1 MVHYFELLAVRN
13 NARFAM
19 CWLAA
24 TNYSAFQNHVKKGHL
39 QTIRVSNM
47 CDEILKMLNSE
58 SQEPRERISLPLAAK
73 LSYGIVKIH
82 AKIADELLEEVLA
95 ALKVQSFVLKSL
107 NFSEDTDE
115 VQKPVKGAK
124 KRQLQIAASKARSKR
139 PKLGNSG
146 NAGNALQLIEDLDD
160 VPLEDTLNIPESSHT
175 VSNELISLR
184 EVPSLPTLNQLQPL
198 DPFDD
203 FLEEAD
209 ADEDISRVLDY
220 FGSMNVSS
228 VDTPLGSSSSTMI
241 SLPGPSRRKFATST
255 PLSMFKNFCGSMS
268 KQGISSITA
277 MNITMISANCNRMQ
291 DIFEGPASQEF
302 HGFPETSN
310 ALPDAAPPGEIEV
323 KPEPGDVDEIPPQL
337 PEVPLELEGVQG
349 IPGEDLNPPEVPE
362 VNDRELQEN
371 VQEPQENLPNPAIN
385 DEFIAPPVVAEVEE
399 LTETPPEVKNEPQK
413 FRGGK
418 KRKIQQVD
426 DVKMI
431 PGAKLAKQVESSGK
445 AVNFHRARD
454 MAFRQSQFDKD
465 FISRPL
471 RKRVAE
477 PLMDLFG
484 RNCKIRRVTSD
495 ETMDILGEILMG
507 STLNNNRPSE
517 DVMLPIMEDFNNF
530 GNKRRTRKHQGGNIQ
545 QDIPLLLEEAP
556 PPVIQAHQEV
566 PGNFFE
572 IPQEPRNVFQDDFTE
587 EGVLTKLQNLWS
599 RGKNPITMNTLLGDA
614 NGKKE
619 AAKAFMSIME
629 LVKQRKIKLHRNDA
643 NLEIIHIAP
652 FAA

>member
-24 TNYSAFQNHVKKGHL
+24 TNYSAFQNHVKKGQL

-184 EVPSLPTLNQLQPL
+184 EIPSLPTLNQLQPL
-198 DPFDD
+198 DPLDD

-228 VDTPLGSSSSTMI
+228 VDTPLGASSSTMI

-255 PLSMFKNFCGSMS
+255 PLSMFKNLCGSMS

-310 ALPDAAPPGEIEV
+310 ALPDAAPPGQIEV

-337 PEVPLELEGVQG
+337 PEVPLGLESVQG

-385 DEFIAPPVVAEVEE
+385 DEFIAPPDVTEAEE
-399 LTETPPEVKNEPQK
+399 LTETPPEVKNEPPK

-418 KRKIQQVD
+418 KRKILQVD

-454 MAFRQSQFDKD
+454 MAFRRSQFDKD

-471 RKRVAE
+471 RKRMAE

-495 ETMDILGEILMG
+495 ETMDILGEILVG

-545 QDIPLLLEEAP
+545 QDIPLLPEEAP

-566 PGNFFE
+566 PENFFE
-572 IPQEPRNVFQDDFTE
+572 IPQEPRNAFPDDFTE
-587 EGVLTKLQNLWS
+587 EGVLAKLQNLWS
-599 RGKNPITMNTLLGDA
+599 RGRNPITMNTLLGDA